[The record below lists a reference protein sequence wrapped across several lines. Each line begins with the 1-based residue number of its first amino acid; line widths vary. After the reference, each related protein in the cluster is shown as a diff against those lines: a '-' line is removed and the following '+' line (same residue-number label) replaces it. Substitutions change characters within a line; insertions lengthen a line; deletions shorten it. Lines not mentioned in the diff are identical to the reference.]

1 VNTFLNKNGS
11 PTIIP
16 SEVIRA
22 TEEEK
27 KFQISA
33 LESFKQ
39 RNEETSIKLLKELQ
53 QKAIAGENIFESLME
68 VCKVCSLGQI
78 SHALYEVGGQYRRNM

>member
-1 VNTFLNKNGS
+1 M
-11 PTIIP
+11 
-16 SEVIRA
+16 IRA

-33 LESFKQ
+33 LEAFKN
-39 RNEETSIKLLKELQ
+39 RNSEVSAALLKDLQ
-53 QKAIAGENIFESLME
+53 QKAIAGENIFDSLME
-68 VCKVCSLGQI
+68 VCKVCSIGQI